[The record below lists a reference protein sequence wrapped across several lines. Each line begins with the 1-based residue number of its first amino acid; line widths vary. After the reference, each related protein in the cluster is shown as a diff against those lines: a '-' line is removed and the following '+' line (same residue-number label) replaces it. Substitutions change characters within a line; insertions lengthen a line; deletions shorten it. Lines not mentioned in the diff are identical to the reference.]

1 MGTVGCCVGATVGV
15 IPEGALPVDAGGST
29 QPVRIAKSSIA
40 VAKIQ
45 KVFFM
50 IISPFTGI
58 RRIPIGLPGG
68 VHLLTKIIYRRHGE
82 IKRLV

>member
-1 MGTVGCCVGATVGV
+1 VGATVGV
-15 IPEGALPVDAGGST
+15 VPEGALPVDAGGST

-50 IISPFTGI
+50 IISPFYRDSADTHRFTGQGPFAYQNYI
-58 RRIPIGLPGG
+58 
-68 VHLLTKIIYRRHGE
+68 LTAR
-82 IKRLV
+82 